1 MLDAMR
7 LIGEGAV
14 MPIQLNCPKCP
25 QRMEF
30 SFTTSDGKVSVYHC
44 RVHGE
49 WHLGEGGLRPPGEI
63 LPPQDLT
70 EPAGT
75 SPYPVA

>member
-1 MLDAMR
+1 
-7 LIGEGAV
+7 

-30 SFTTSDGKVSVYHC
+30 VVTTNDGRFSVYRC

-49 WHLGEGGLRPPGEI
+49 WHLGAGGVRAPGEI
-63 LPPQDLT
+63 LPPQELT
-70 EPAGT
+70 DRLAML
-75 SPYPVA
+75 SPGSGHEKRPIGRT

>member
-1 MLDAMR
+1 
-7 LIGEGAV
+7 

-25 QRMEF
+25 QHMEF

-63 LPPQDLT
+63 LPRQDLT

-75 SPYPVA
+75 SPLGSGRRMIPSGMSSPS

>member
-1 MLDAMR
+1 MR

-49 WHLGEGGLRPPGEI
+49 WHLGEGGVRAPGEI
-63 LPPQDLT
+63 LPPQDLSET
-70 EPAGT
+70 G
-75 SPYPVA
+75 

>member
-1 MLDAMR
+1 
-7 LIGEGAV
+7 

-30 SFTTSDGKVSVYHC
+30 RSITSDGRVCVYSC
-44 RVHGE
+44 SVHGE
-49 WHLGEGGLRPPGEI
+49 WHLGEGGVRAPGEI

-70 EPAGT
+70 KTGRPIALPG
-75 SPYPVA
+75 SQIPSVL